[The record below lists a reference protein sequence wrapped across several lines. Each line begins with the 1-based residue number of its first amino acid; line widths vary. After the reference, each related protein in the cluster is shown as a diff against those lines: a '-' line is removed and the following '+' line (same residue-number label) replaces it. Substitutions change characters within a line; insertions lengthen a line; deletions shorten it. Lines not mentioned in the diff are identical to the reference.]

1 MESSNRIETKKNRY
15 AIKSVEKALVVM
27 EALSEIEGEVNLSQL
42 SKELGMSKSFL
53 FRLLATFE
61 QRGYVEQ
68 EKKSGK
74 YRVGLSAY
82 EVGQKFLLRME
93 LLRKTKPL
101 MQALARECN
110 EAVYLAI
117 VVQQEVLFLEMVDT
131 AQQVKII
138 PLVGKRYPLHQT
150 SAGKIFLA
158 FNDGH
163 DSSTASGE
171 MSEELSIIKQRRAC
185 FECGGFGTDISSLAV
200 PVFNAK
206 NEILGSLC
214 ILGPDFRIQENR
226 VEKELLPRLKT
237 MGRILSSKMGYLD
250 NFLN

>member
-1 MESSNRIETKKNRY
+1 MESSNIIKTQKNKY
-15 AIKSVEKALVVM
+15 SIKSVEKALVVM
-27 EALSEIEGEVNLSQL
+27 EALSELEGAVNLSQL
-42 SKELGMSKSFL
+42 SKELGMSKSFI

-61 QRGYVEQ
+61 RRGYVVQ

-82 EVGQKFLLRME
+82 EIGQKFLLRME

-117 VVQQEVLFLEMVDT
+117 VIHQEVLLLEMVDT

-138 PLVGKRYPLHQT
+138 PLAGKRYPLHQT

-158 FNDGH
+158 FNAGH

-171 MSEELSIIKQRRAC
+171 MSEELGFIKQRGAC
-185 FECGGFGTDISSLAV
+185 FEGGGFGTDISSLAV
-200 PVFNAK
+200 PIFNVK
-206 NEILGSLC
+206 KEILGSLC
-214 ILGPDFRIQENR
+214 ILGPDFRFQENR
-226 VEKELLPRLKT
+226 VEEELLPRLKA
-237 MGRILSSKMGYLD
+237 MGRTLSSRMVQDGLSG
-250 NFLN
+250 